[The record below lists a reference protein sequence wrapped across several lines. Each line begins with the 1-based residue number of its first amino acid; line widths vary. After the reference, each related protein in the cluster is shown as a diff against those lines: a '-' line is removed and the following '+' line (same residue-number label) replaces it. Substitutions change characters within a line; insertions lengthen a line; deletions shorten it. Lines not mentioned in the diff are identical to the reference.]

1 MISQAIFKETKF
13 QGPNRQRARVG
24 TPPGGARA
32 AGDPTRA
39 ANTEF
44 KAEGQEAHE
53 AGGARQE
60 HPAHASP
67 GGRSIRPPEKR
78 KGSEAGEDQPEL
90 AAGFR
95 CRIPS
100 SRRRAQEQVLE
111 VLAAGQDLAHV

>member
-1 MISQAIFKETKF
+1 MQQAIRREL
-13 QGPNRQRARVG
+13 
-24 TPPGGARA
+24 
-32 AGDPTRA
+32 PTLSSRL
-39 ANTEF
+39 
-44 KAEGQEAHE
+44 KVKKLM
-53 AGGARQE
+53 RQE
-60 HPAHASP
+60 ELVRNILHTRRLGADLSSP
-67 GGRSIRPPEKR
+67 QKKR